1 MVEAAVGAAAAAAQ
15 QAQRVLVS
23 GVIVFV
29 DSSTFMKI
37 LSRLRDKDIMIIH
50 GIVGVFSKTHVYL
63 VPYQGVVF
71 TVKSKDP
78 LPITPDIEAKE
89 LRLLPM

>member
-1 MVEAAVGAAAAAAQ
+1 MAEAVIGAAAAT
-15 QAQRVLVS
+15 AQRVLVG

-37 LSRLRDKDIMIIH
+37 LSRLRDKDIMIVH
-50 GIVGVFSKTHVYL
+50 GITGVFSKIHVYL
-63 VPYQGVVF
+63 VTYQGVVF
-71 TVKSKDP
+71 IVKSKDP

-89 LRLLPM
+89 LRLPPM